1 MATTYSEPASK
12 PSKVCRVEIFYD
24 ADCPLCV
31 KEIAVL
37 RWMDRRNRV
46 RFTNIAADTFQPTE
60 YGKTMKQF
68 MDEIQGRLPDG
79 QWIVGVEVFRQ
90 VYSAIGLGVFVWP
103 TRLPL
108 IRNMLDWGYH
118 LFARNRLRWTGR
130 CKEQSCGLAPQTEL
144 IDEKITE

>member
-12 PSKVCRVEIFYD
+12 PSKVWRVEIFYD

-37 RWMDRRNRV
+37 RWLDRRNRV